1 MKKIIYAIVLS
12 TFIYTSGYYVW
23 VGSSPIRFKDESFQ
37 SGIASE
43 SVNASGPTFIDY
55 DDSTYCVYIRNV
67 MERKKFSS
75 FNEIWFVLDF

>member
-1 MKKIIYAIVLS
+1 MKKIIYAVVLS

-55 DDSTYCVYIRNV
+55 DDDGDIDIYVVT
-67 MERKKFSS
+67 EFHG
-75 FNEIWFVLDF
+75 E